1 MTGNFWDD
9 NSLNHYL
16 GIYRRMEKER
26 DDRIAVVRERIESGY
41 YLCGKVALA
50 TAARMLQA
58 DAAPPPP

>member
-26 DDRIAVVRERIESGY
+26 DDKIAVVRERIESSY
-41 YLCGKVALA
+41 YLCGEVALA